1 MKRRRR
7 LHFKKG
13 FYILVLVVIGIIVST
28 ILYIKHNNYIHSNPY
43 LLKQQGYNEKEI
55 NRVIGNNN
63 IIKVLLS
70 REYNPYLIDILE
82 SKYYIESNLDSYI
95 KYKTKYP
102 DKDYKDVIAI
112 INVTNGKDFYTNEK
126 EVDMS
131 KGDLIL
137 VNKYYY
143 LAEDYEPEDL
153 VNMEVK
159 YATSNKKVRSH
170 VYDAFKSLVAAAKR
184 SDIKIYA
191 NTTYRTYKAQENAYQ
206 NAKNQ
211 KGRAYADTYAAR
223 PGFSEHQTGLAIDVH
238 TSLPNEEFVE
248 SETYK
253 WLVENASTYG
263 FILRY
268 PKDKEY
274 LTGFKFEPYHLR
286 YVGVEVAKQI
296 EKEGITFDEY
306 YAYYVR

>member
-7 LHFKKG
+7 LHLKKG
-13 FYILVLVVIGIIVST
+13 FYILVLVIVGIIVST

-102 DKDYKDVIAI
+102 DKDYADVIAI
-112 INVTNGKDFYTNEK
+112 INVTNGKDFYSNEK

-137 VNKYYY
+137 VNKFYH
-143 LAEDYEPEDL
+143 LSEDYEPEDL

-159 YATSNKKVRSH
+159 YATSNKKIRSH
-170 VYDAFKSLVAAAKR
+170 VYDAFKSLVSAAKR
-184 SDIKIYA
+184 QGIKIYA
-191 NTTYRTYKAQENAYQ
+191 NTTYRTYKAQENAHM
-206 NAKNQ
+206 NARNQ
-211 KGRAYADTYAAR
+211 KGSAYADKYAAR

-286 YVGVEVAKQI
+286 YVGVDVAKQI

>member
-1 MKRRRR
+1 MK
-7 LHFKKG
+7 KC
-13 FYILVLVVIGIIVST
+13 
-28 ILYIKHNNYIHSNPY
+28 
-43 LLKQQGYNEKEI
+43 
-55 NRVIGNNN
+55 
-63 IIKVLLS
+63 
-70 REYNPYLIDILE
+70 
-82 SKYYIESNLDSYI
+82 
-95 KYKTKYP
+95 
-102 DKDYKDVIAI
+102 
-112 INVTNGKDFYTNEK
+112 
-126 EVDMS
+126 
-131 KGDLIL
+131 
-137 VNKYYY
+137 
-143 LAEDYEPEDL
+143 AEPPTAG
-153 VNMEVK
+153 

-170 VYDAFKSLVAAAKR
+170 VYDAFKSLAAAAKR

-286 YVGVEVAKQI
+286 YVGVDVAKQI